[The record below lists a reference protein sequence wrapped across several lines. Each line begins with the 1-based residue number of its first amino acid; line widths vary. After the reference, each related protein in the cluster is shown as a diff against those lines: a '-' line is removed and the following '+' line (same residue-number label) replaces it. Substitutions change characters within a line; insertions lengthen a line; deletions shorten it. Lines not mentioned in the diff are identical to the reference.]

1 MIPIELSEILCN
13 LAGMPDATLITEKA
27 LWDIKER
34 ADNTT
39 TPDEWSILY
48 SVLEKLAE

>member
-13 LAGMPDATLITEKA
+13 LAGMPEATIVAEKA
-27 LWDIKER
+27 LWEIKEK

-39 TPDEWSILY
+39 IPDEWSILY
-48 SVLEKLAE
+48 NVLERLAG